1 MTGCMIPE
9 GNGRSDRIVRS
20 EASSETILPRRLTIL
35 PFFVSRKRAMRRV
48 IAIADRAALVS
59 LRLLVA
65 LNVLFFLSFIIIAL
79 LAAGKARAEIP
90 DCAGADMLP
99 ALQKNDLAAYRKIET
114 EAAATP
120 NGKGLLWKLE
130 KAGERPSFLFGTMH
144 MTDPR
149 VTTLPPAAQKAFDA
163 ADTLVIETTEVLD
176 QQKMMAALFK
186 EPELMMFTDSTTLS
200 SLLSPD
206 DAAAVNKALDARGI
220 PLASVAKMKPWMLSA
235 MVALPA
241 CELARRAGGAPVLD
255 IKLAEDAR
263 ASGKVVEGLETIADQ
278 LRAMASLPLAFHM
291 KGLVDTLKLGDRMN
305 DLNETMIVLY
315 QRGDTGMFW
324 PLFRAVL
331 PGGENDLAD
340 YAAFEETMIT
350 SRNKVMI
357 DHAGPILAK
366 GNTFMAVGALHL
378 PGAKGLVEDFRR
390 AGYTVT
396 GVD

>member
-1 MTGCMIPE
+1 M
-9 GNGRSDRIVRS
+9 
-20 EASSETILPRRLTIL
+20 
-35 PFFVSRKRAMRRV
+35 KRV
-48 IAIADRAALVS
+48 IAIADRTALAS

-65 LNVLFFLSFIIIAL
+65 LNVLFFLSFLVIAL
-79 LAAGKARAEIP
+79 LAAGKARAETP
-90 DCAGADMLP
+90 ACAGADMLS
-99 ALQKNDLAAYRKIET
+99 ALQKDDPATYRKIET

-144 MTDPR
+144 MSDPR

-163 ADTLVIETTEVLD
+163 ADTIVIETTEVLD
-176 QQKMMAALFK
+176 QQKMMAAFQK

-206 DAAAVNKALDARGI
+206 DAAAVNKALDSRGI
-220 PLASVAKMKPWMLSA
+220 PPASVAKMKPWMLST

-241 CELARRAGGAPVLD
+241 CELARQAGGTPVLD
-255 IKLAEDAR
+255 IKLAHDAK
-263 ASGKVVEGLETIADQ
+263 ALGKAVDGLETIADQ

-291 KGLVDTLKLGDRMN
+291 KGLVDTLKLGNRVN
-305 DLNETMIVLY
+305 DVNETMIVLY
-315 QRGDTGMFW
+315 QRGDIGMLW

-331 PGGENDLAD
+331 PGDEDDSAG

-366 GNTFMAVGALHL
+366 GNAFMAVGALHL
-378 PGAKGLVEDFRR
+378 PGAEGLVEDFRK

-396 GVD
+396 AVD

>member
-1 MTGCMIPE
+1 M
-9 GNGRSDRIVRS
+9 SK
-20 EASSETILPRRLTIL
+20 TILLRRLTVS
-35 PFFVSRKRAMRRV
+35 PFFASKKRTMKRV
-48 IAIADRAALVS
+48 IAIADRTALAS

-65 LNVLFFLSFIIIAL
+65 LNVLFFLSFLVIAL
-79 LAAGKARAEIP
+79 LAAGKARAETP
-90 DCAGADMLP
+90 ACAGADMLS
-99 ALQKNDLAAYRKIET
+99 ALQKDDPATYRKIET

-144 MTDPR
+144 MSDPR

-163 ADTLVIETTEVLD
+163 ADTIVIETTEVLD
-176 QQKMMAALFK
+176 QQKMMAAFQK

-206 DAAAVNKALDARGI
+206 DAAAVNKALDSRGI
-220 PLASVAKMKPWMLSA
+220 PPASVAKMKPWMLST

-241 CELARRAGGAPVLD
+241 CELARQAGGTPVLD
-255 IKLAEDAR
+255 IKLAHDAK
-263 ASGKVVEGLETIADQ
+263 ALGKAVDGLETIADQ

-291 KGLVDTLKLGDRMN
+291 KGLVDTLKLGNRVN
-305 DLNETMIVLY
+305 DVNETMIVLY
-315 QRGDTGMFW
+315 QRGDIGMLW

-331 PGGENDLAD
+331 PGDEDDSAG

-366 GNTFMAVGALHL
+366 GNAFMAVGALHL
-378 PGAKGLVEDFRR
+378 PGAEGLVEDFRK

-396 GVD
+396 AVD

>member
-1 MTGCMIPE
+1 M
-9 GNGRSDRIVRS
+9 
-20 EASSETILPRRLTIL
+20 
-35 PFFVSRKRAMRRV
+35 KRV
-48 IAIADRAALVS
+48 IAIADRTALAS
-59 LRLLVA
+59 LKLLVA
-65 LNVLFFLSFIIIAL
+65 LNVLFFLSFLIVAL
-79 LAAGKARAEIP
+79 LAAGKAHAETP
-90 DCAGADMLP
+90 VCAGADMLS
-99 ALQKNDLAAYRKIET
+99 ALQKDDPAVYQKIET

-163 ADTLVIETTEVLD
+163 ADTVVIETTEVLD
-176 QQKMMAALFK
+176 KQKMLAAFLK

-220 PLASVAKMKPWMLSA
+220 PPASIAKMKPWMLSA

-241 CELARRAGGAPVLD
+241 CELARQAGGTPVLD
-255 IKLAEDAR
+255 IKLAEDAK
-263 ASGKVVEGLETIADQ
+263 ASGKAVDGLETIADQ

-291 KGLVDTLKLGDRMN
+291 KGLVDTLKLGNRVN

-315 QRGDTGMFW
+315 QRGDIGMFW

-331 PGGENDLAD
+331 PGGEDDSAG

-350 SRNKVMI
+350 RRNKVMI

-366 GNTFMAVGALHL
+366 GNAFMAVGALHL
-378 PGAKGLVEDFRR
+378 PGAEGLIEDFRK

-396 GVD
+396 AVD

>member
-1 MTGCMIPE
+1 M
-9 GNGRSDRIVRS
+9 
-20 EASSETILPRRLTIL
+20 
-35 PFFVSRKRAMRRV
+35 KRV
-48 IAIADRAALVS
+48 IAIADRAALAS
-59 LRLLVA
+59 LKLLVA
-65 LNVLFFLSFIIIAL
+65 LNVLFFLSFLIIAL
-79 LAAGKARAEIP
+79 LASKARAEP
-90 DCAGADMLP
+90 PVCAGADMLS
-99 ALQKNDLAAYRKIET
+99 ALQKDDPATYRKIET

-130 KAGERPSFLFGTMH
+130 KASGRPSFLFGTMH

-163 ADTLVIETTEVLD
+163 ADTVVIETTEVLD
-176 QQKMMAALFK
+176 QQKMMAALLK

-220 PLASVAKMKPWMLSA
+220 PPASVARMKPWMLSA

-241 CELARRAGGAPVLD
+241 CELARKAGGAPVLD
-255 IKLAEDAR
+255 IKLAEDAKV
-263 ASGKVVEGLETIADQ
+263 SGKAVEGLETVADQ

-305 DLNETMIVLY
+305 DVNETMIVLY

-331 PGGENDLAD
+331 PGDEDDPAS

-350 SRNKVMI
+350 GRNKVMA

-366 GNTFMAVGALHL
+366 GNAFMAVGALHL
-378 PGAKGLVEDFRR
+378 PGRQGLVEGFRK

-396 GVD
+396 AVD